1 MSISTAKDP
10 FNTTGSAP
18 VTEEDTAKKF
28 DDASEKDDDENRLNV
43 PPKEK
48 VEQVIKESDS
58 LITALESVAA
68 MYSIPSSHIIVD
80 DSLKGI
86 QVNGDMIS
94 APDRPNPSAN
104 TKAIVCAIG
113 AVLDNISQR
122 IDEKLNN
129 YQASQC
135 KTNMAIANQKQADPS
150 KGEVVGRFFDRDGGE
165 IIAYSSGLVDMDNTP
180 AAREKVDELRN
191 TKQIP
196 EIQMQPT
203 AVSDCGNANCS
214 TPYFTAE
221 DDVMNGVD
229 TEPLQFK
236 LNDIPSAIHESAELV
251 DLYTK
256 LGDSTTMGYDLMK
269 LCGFDYVK
277 PIHAVVQEGDESAA
291 KDASTGGIRHMRFD
305 NKNLFEAIRLFNEAL
320 TEAMPAVDE
329 NTKKVKVRDVM
340 RTKQWKDGIR
350 RVEDQFDCRLSV
362 KYHDANEQEGSA
374 NAYTIIDYNEWRPK
388 LKISKSKGFQ
398 LGGMNISITFVGRIM
413 NMFIEKRDKSLFGQ
427 SVMSVMLHEIHHNI
441 VQMLRQY
448 DDEFIA
454 SMSSMMMIA
463 SSLNSAKARRQV
475 ITRYVNSLTSFDGKK
490 LGAFGKAKMIRELL
504 AISAFQFNKNEV
516 ATLKRKIQESSDAG
530 EKEIKQWLA
539 KIEKLLAEQDR
550 IMKRNA
556 TKGGRIL
563 HVLFI
568 VLAIVTLPTLIG
580 TMIFGTLALD
590 WSVTPEKF
598 EKWMKEYLSHPDKE
612 EFYCDLFAGI
622 YQVPISWLFG
632 QDFTKGY
639 RANDL
644 SKETLKKLVDLE
656 GELNKRMF
664 SIYPS
669 DQERAYAG
677 YLIAKKMLEN
687 KDLTKEAKDYAQWI
701 VDNYSNLDEM
711 GIREK
716 HNSASFNPAEA
727 DDLDAHIQRIIDN
740 GTVTVT
746 EQSLR

>member
-1 MSISTAKDP
+1 MMSISTAKDP
-10 FNTTGSAP
+10 FVTTGSAP

-86 QVNGDMIS
+86 QVTGDMIS

-135 KTNMAIANQKQADPS
+135 KANMAIANQKQADPS

-165 IIAYSSGLVDMDNTP
+165 IIVYSSGLVDMDNTP

-229 TEPLQFK
+229 DQPLQFK
-236 LNDIPSAIHESAELV
+236 LNDIPNAIHESAELV

-256 LGDSTTMGYDLMK
+256 LGDSTNMGYDL
-269 LCGFDYVK
+269 LQHQGFDYVK
-277 PIHAVVQEGDESAA
+277 RINAFVQESDDSSKKE
-291 KDASTGGIRHMRFD
+291 TGSGIQYMRFD

-320 TEAMPAVDE
+320 TEAMPAIDE
-329 NTKKVKVRDVM
+329 NTKTVKVRELM
-340 RTKQWKDGIR
+340 RTKQWKDAIR
-350 RVEDQFDCRLSV
+350 RVEDQFDCRLFV
-362 KYHDANEQEGSA
+362 RYRDANSAEGPA
-374 NAYTIIDYNEWRPK
+374 NAYTTIYYDEWRPK

-398 LGGMNISITFVGRIM
+398 LGGMQITVTFVGKFM
-413 NMFIEKRDKSLFGQ
+413 NMCIAKRDKTLFGQ
-427 SVMSVMLHEIHHNI
+427 SIMSVLLHEIHHNI

-448 DDEFIA
+448 DSEFI
-454 SMSSMMMIA
+454 STMSSMMMIA
-463 SSLNSAKARRQV
+463 SSLDTVKARKQV
-475 ITRYVNSLTSFDGKK
+475 ITQYVNSLTSFDGKK
-490 LGAFGKAKMIRELL
+490 LGVFSKKKMIRELT
-504 AISAFQFNKNEV
+504 AISAMQFTNNEV
-516 ATLKRKIQESSDAG
+516 IKLKKQITESNDAG
-530 EKEIKQWLA
+530 EKEINEWIARL
-539 KIEKLLAEQDR
+539 EKVLREQDR

-556 TKGGRIL
+556 SAKGKIL
-563 HVLFI
+563 HALFI

-580 TMIFGTLALD
+580 TLFFGAMAY
-590 WSVTPEKF
+590 SYSITPEKF
-598 EKWMKEYLSHPDKE
+598 EKWMKEYLSHPNKE

-622 YQVPISWLFG
+622 YPVPVTWLFG
-632 QDFTKGY
+632 QDFTRGE
-639 RANDL
+639 RANDI
-644 SKETLKKLVDLE
+644 SDETLKKLTELE
-656 GELNKRMF
+656 NEVSKRLF
-664 SIYPS
+664 SSYPS
-669 DQERAYAG
+669 NEERAYAG

-687 KDLTKEAKDYAQWI
+687 KNLTKEAKDYAQWI
-701 VDNYSNLDEM
+701 VDNYSKLDEM

-716 HNSASFNPAEA
+716 HNTATFNPAEA

-740 GTVTVT
+740 GRVIVT
-746 EQSLR
+746 EQSTK